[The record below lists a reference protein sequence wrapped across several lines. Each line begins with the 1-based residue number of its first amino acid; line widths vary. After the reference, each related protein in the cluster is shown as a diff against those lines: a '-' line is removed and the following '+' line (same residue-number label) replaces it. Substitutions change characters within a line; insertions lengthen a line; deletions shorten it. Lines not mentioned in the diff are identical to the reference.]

1 MSQPPPSMSP
11 EEPTSIDGAQL
22 PQVKLA
28 GLIKGDPETR
38 RALLA
43 ACEKNGFFHLDIVGG
58 DDQFLQTWDKL
69 LEVMADYFHQPQEVK
84 MLDDRQSDTHG
95 YEPMATSAGAAPGL
109 PDYYE
114 SLKVSRDELRQ
125 NSPKVA
131 SIVKNQRAIFEAY
144 VASAHAVVSTVLRE
158 LSVALG
164 DQYPLAEAHSDDR
177 PSRSTLSVF
186 RYPKQDEDVELS
198 GLGHNKHTD
207 LGTLTLLLCRQWGLQ
222 VLTEDNGWQFV
233 APRPGCAVVNVGDS
247 LRFLSGLRLRSVVHR
262 VVPRNAAHRQDEDRY
277 SVAYFLR
284 PADDV
289 TYRDVNGRTV
299 SAWAWHDDKFDM
311 FRQPHDIQESNAVAT
326 GGMERAD
333 TLIF

>member
-1 MSQPPPSMSP
+1 MSQPPLSMSP
-11 EEPTSIDGAQL
+11 EEHTSTDDAQL
-22 PQVKLA
+22 SQVKLA

-38 RALLA
+38 HALLA

-58 DDQFLQTWDKL
+58 DDQFLQTWNKL
-69 LEVMADYFHQPQEVK
+69 LEVMAGYFHQPQEIK

-95 YEPMATSAGAAPGL
+95 YEPIATSAGA
-109 PDYYE
+109 
-114 SLKVSRDELRQ
+114 VSRDELRQ
-125 NSPKVA
+125 NSPRVA
-131 SIVKNQRAIFEAY
+131 SIVKTQRAIFEAY
-144 VASAHAVVSTVLRE
+144 IASAHAIVSTVLRE

-164 DQYPLAEAHSDDR
+164 DQFPLAEAHSDDR
-177 PSRSTLSVF
+177 TSRSTLSVF

-222 VLTEDNGWQFV
+222 VLTEDKGWQFV

-299 SAWAWHDDKFDM
+299 SAWAWHNDKFNM

-333 TLIF
+333 TFIF

>member
-1 MSQPPPSMSP
+1 MSP
-11 EEPTSIDGAQL
+11 QESTSTDNAQL

-28 GLIKGDPETR
+28 GLNERDPETR

-43 ACEKNGFFHLDIVGG
+43 ACERNGFFYLDIAGG
-58 DDQFLQTWDKL
+58 DDHFLQTWDKL
-69 LEVMADYFHQPQEVK
+69 LEVMAGYFHQPQEVK

-95 YEPMATSAGAAPGL
+95 YEPMATSAGSTPGL

-125 NSPKVA
+125 NSPAVA
-131 SIVKNQRAIFEAY
+131 SIVKTQRALFEAY
-144 VASAHAVVSTVLRE
+144 ISSAHAVVSTVLRE
-158 LSVALG
+158 LSVALD
-164 DQYPLAEAHSDDR
+164 DQYPLEEAHSDDR

-186 RYPKQDEDVELS
+186 RYPKQDEGVELIGS
-198 GLGHNKHTD
+198 GHNKHTD

-222 VLTEDNGWQFV
+222 VLTEDKGWQFV

-262 VVPRNAAHRQDEDRY
+262 VVPRNVAHRQDEDRY

-289 TYRDVNGRTV
+289 TYRDVAGRTV
-299 SAWAWHDDKFDM
+299 SARAWHDHKFNM
-311 FRQPHDIQESNAVAT
+311 FRQPHDVQESSAVAT